1 VRTCSLTGSSALQP
15 SRAWTLAFRVLYR
28 LLGVVDPLLCF
39 LWLSQGLGNVIL
51 VTIPGRRSGRTRQTL
66 LGLLVADGQWYLGHP
81 NGPAHWTRNLD
92 AAGGH
97 LLVSWPGQPP
107 VSFGS
112 ELLAPGPERDRAIR
126 ATNQHP
132 FPGNLIYG
140 LGRRHVDLAGRYY
153 RLELDPDG

>member
-1 VRTCSLTGSSALQP
+1 MTELRP
-15 SRAWTLAFRVLYR
+15 SRRWTLAFRALYR
-28 LLGVVDPLLCF
+28 ILGLADPLLRSI
-39 LWLSQGLGNVIL
+39 WLSQVLGNVVL
-51 VTIPGRRSGRTRQTL
+51 VTIAGRKTGRPRQIL

-97 LLVSWPGQPP
+97 LLVTWPGQPP

-112 ELLAPGPERDRAIR
+112 ELLEAGPERDRAIR

-153 RLELDPDG
+153 RLELDPNG